1 MSGELEK
8 LILGDID
15 VEINPSES
23 TEERDV
29 YNCLK
34 TLYGS
39 REGEQALDRE
49 FGLNMDCLS
58 LPAEAAEAKLT
69 AEIIRKTKKY
79 EPRAQVLEVSYE
91 TSRSLQGNIRPK
103 VVINIV

>member
-39 REGEQALDRE
+39 REGDRE

-91 TSRSLQGNIRPK
+91 TSRSQQGNIRPK

>member
-1 MSGELEK
+1 
-8 LILGDID
+8 
-15 VEINPSES
+15 
-23 TEERDV
+23 
-29 YNCLK
+29 
-34 TLYGS
+34 
-39 REGEQALDRE
+39 
-49 FGLNMDCLS
+49 MDCLS

-91 TSRSLQGNIRPK
+91 TSHSQQGNIRPK